1 MGARLAPASCSST
14 VAGCGC
20 PYLTEKWEAVL
31 SYLIDRRLQGKN
43 KSAVNRERF
52 LRRYKSQIKDA
63 VGRAIKGRSITDIE
77 NGEKVTI
84 PVKDVNEPHFG
95 HAHGGV
101 WETINPGNT
110 EYQKGDQFSRPKSGG
125 GSGRGKAGNTDQTAD
140 DDFIF
145 ELSRQEFMNY
155 FFEDLELPNMVKTQL
170 TATTDFKNQR
180 AGYNIS
186 GTPSNIHVLRSLRGA
201 LGRRIAVGGKPRR
214 EAEECEQ
221 ELAALLDAGAPEH
234 DPHVLALKTRIH
246 QLHTRLLAIP
256 WIDPFDLRYSNRIK
270 VPKPNTQAVM
280 FCIMDVSGSMDE
292 SRKDTAKRFF
302 ILLYLFLKRVYD
314 KIEVVFIRHHTAA
327 SEVDEEEFFHSR
339 ESGGTVVS
347 SALHLLNKVITE
359 RYRAGDWNSYVAQ
372 ASDGDNWDNDSVL
385 CKQMLIN
392 TIMPSVQYYTYV
404 EITDG
409 PPQNLWEQY
418 AEVSNHHANFAMQKI
433 VTPADIYP
441 VFREL
446 FKKQPK

>member
-1 MGARLAPASCSST
+1 MT
-14 VAGCGC
+14 
-20 PYLTEKWEAVL
+20 
-31 SYLIDRRLQGKN
+31 YLIDRRLQGKN
-43 KSAVNRERF
+43 KSAINRERF
-52 LRRYKSQIKDA
+52 LRRYKGQIKDA

-77 NGEKVTI
+77 NGEKVSI
-84 PVKDVNEPHFG
+84 PVKDVNEPNFG

-101 WETINPGNT
+101 WETINPGNK
-110 EYQKGDQFSRPKSGG
+110 EYQKGDQFNRPKGG
-125 GSGRGKAGNTDQTAD
+125 AGSGRGKAGNSDQQSE

-145 ELSRQEFMNY
+145 ELSREEFMNY

-170 TATTDFKNQR
+170 TQTTEFKNQR
-180 AGYNIS
+180 AGYNMS

-201 LGRRIAVGGKPRR
+201 LGRRIAVGGSSRKQLIHIER
-214 EAEECEQ
+214 ELVDLLEE
-221 ELAALLDAGAPEH
+221 GAPLD
-234 DPHVLALKTRIH
+234 DPRVVELKRLIH
-246 QLHTRLLAIP
+246 HLHTKLLAIP
-256 WIDPFDLRYSNRIK
+256 FIDPFDLRYSNRIK
-270 VPKPNTQAVM
+270 VPKPMTQAVM
-280 FCIMDVSGSMDE
+280 FCVMDVSGSMDE

-302 ILLYLFLKRVYD
+302 ILLYLFLKRAYD

-327 SEVDEEEFFHSR
+327 AEVDENEFFHSR

-347 SALHLLNKVITE
+347 SALNLLTKIIGE
-359 RYRAGDWNSYVAQ
+359 RYGSGEWNSYVAQ

-385 CKQMLIN
+385 CKQLLIN

-418 AEVSNHHANFAMQKI
+418 AEVSDHHVNFAMQKI

>member
-1 MGARLAPASCSST
+1 MT
-14 VAGCGC
+14 
-20 PYLTEKWEAVL
+20 
-31 SYLIDRRLQGKN
+31 YLIDRRLQGKN

-77 NGEKVTI
+77 NGEKVSI
-84 PVKDVNEPHFG
+84 PVKDVGEPSFG

-101 WETINPGNT
+101 WETINPGNQ
-110 EYQKGDQFSRPKSGG
+110 EYQKGDLINRPKGGG
-125 GSGRGKAGNTDQTAD
+125 GSGRGKAGNSDQMTE

-145 ELSRQEFMNY
+145 ELSREEFMNY
-155 FFEDLELPNMVKTQL
+155 FFEDLELPHMVKTQL
-170 TATTDFKNQR
+170 TATTEFKNQR
-180 AGYNIS
+180 AGYNMS

-201 LGRRIAVGGKPRR
+201 LGRRIAVGGNSRKRLE
-214 EAEECEQ
+214 EAEAELEQ
-221 ELAALLDAGAPEH
+221 LLLDGEALDA
-234 DPHVLALKTRIH
+234 PHVVELKKLIH
-246 QLHTRLLAIP
+246 HLHTRLLAIP
-256 WIDPFDLRYSNRIK
+256 FIDPFDLRYSNRIK
-270 VPKPNTQAVM
+270 VPKPMTQAVM

-292 SRKDTAKRFF
+292 TRKDTAKRFF
-302 ILLYLFLKRVYD
+302 ILLYLFLKRAYD
-314 KIEVVFIRHHTAA
+314 KIDVVFIRHHTAA
-327 SEVDEEEFFHSR
+327 AEVDEEEFFHSR

-347 SALHLLNKVITE
+347 SALHLLDKIIEE
-359 RYRAGDWNSYVAQ
+359 RYGAGAWNSYVAQ

-385 CKQMLIN
+385 CRQLLIN
-392 TIMPSVQYYTYV
+392 TIMPKVQYYTYV

-418 AEVSNHHANFAMQKI
+418 SQIPDHHANFAMQKI

>member
-1 MGARLAPASCSST
+1 MRAPARRQRRAGAAPTNSSRRHL
-14 VAGCGC
+14 
-20 PYLTEKWEAVL
+20 LT
-31 SYLIDRRLQGKN
+31 YLIDRRLQGKN

-77 NGEKVTI
+77 NGEKVSI
-84 PVKDVNEPHFG
+84 PVKDVGEPSFG

-101 WETINPGNT
+101 WETINPGNQ
-110 EYQKGDQFSRPKSGG
+110 EYQKGDLINRPKGGG
-125 GSGRGKAGNTDQTAD
+125 GSGRGKAGNSDQTTE

-145 ELSRQEFMNY
+145 ELSREEFMNY
-155 FFEDLELPNMVKTQL
+155 FFEDLELPHMVKTQL
-170 TATTDFKNQR
+170 TATTEFKNQR
-180 AGYNIS
+180 AGYNMS

-201 LGRRIAVGGKPRR
+201 LGRRIAVGGHSRKRLE
-214 EAEECEQ
+214 EAEAELEQ
-221 ELAALLDAGAPEH
+221 LLRDGEPLDA
-234 DPHVLALKTRIH
+234 PHVVELKKLIH
-246 QLHTRLLAIP
+246 HLHTRLLAIP
-256 WIDPFDLRYSNRIK
+256 FIDPFDLRYSNRIK
-270 VPKPNTQAVM
+270 VPKPMTQAVM

-292 SRKDTAKRFF
+292 TRKDTAKRFF

-314 KIEVVFIRHHTAA
+314 KIDVVFIRHHTAA
-327 SEVDEEEFFHSR
+327 AEVDEEEFFHSR

-347 SALHLLNKVITE
+347 SALHLLDKIIEE
-359 RYRAGDWNSYVAQ
+359 RYGAGAWNSYVAQ

-385 CKQMLIN
+385 CRQMLIN
-392 TIMPSVQYYTYV
+392 TIMPKVQYYTYV

-418 AEVSNHHANFAMQKI
+418 SQIPDHHANFAMQKI